1 MNIVMGCAIDGVI
14 FTLMIFKTVRRDYTN
29 LLLTSVIDLADCEKL
44 LKREITSFDLVAK
57 FPKLNLW
64 KVGNV
69 VKKLVVV
76 LMVVT
81 T

>member
-1 MNIVMGCAIDGVI
+1 MGCTIDGII
-14 FTLMIFKTVRRDYTN
+14 FALMIFKTVRSDYTN

-69 VKKLVVV
+69 VKRLVIV
-76 LMVVT
+76 LMMLT